1 MGRAKRLGAGSARG
15 GVAIEYVRGR
25 KVLRLLGWAGDE
37 PLETVEIPVDEFCA
51 RLGIDPRDVVAPH
64 RFLLFAGSH
73 RRPGGGRRDLVATF
87 DSEEKAWGAF
97 RERRQSH
104 PALQGWAEL
113 AVIDSQGQV
122 NQLAWFGLHPATD
135 PDDEAPATLDRQR
148 RRRRILGARED
159 SPAYLRAVTPS

>member
-1 MGRAKRLGAGSARG
+1 MGRAKRLGAGTTRG

-25 KVLRLLGWAGDE
+25 KVLRLLGWVGDE
-37 PLETVEIPVDEFCA
+37 PLETVEIPVDELCV

-73 RRPGGGRRDLVATF
+73 RQPGGGRKDLVATF
-87 DSEEKAWGAF
+87 DSEEKAWVAF

-113 AVIDSQGQV
+113 AAIDSQGQV
-122 NQLAWFGLHPATD
+122 TQLAWFGLHQATD

-148 RRRRILGARED
+148 RRRRILGARDD
-159 SPAYLRAVTPS
+159 SPTYLRAVTPS